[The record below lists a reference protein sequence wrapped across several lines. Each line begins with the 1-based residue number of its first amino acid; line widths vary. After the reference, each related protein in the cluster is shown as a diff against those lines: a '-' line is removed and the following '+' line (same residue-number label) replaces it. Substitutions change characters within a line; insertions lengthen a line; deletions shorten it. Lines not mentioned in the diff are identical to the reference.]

1 MTWADIAYY
10 AFFTS
15 PIMNR
20 LGGNILKTNAPKLN
34 KLVKMVGQVPNIQNY
49 GYARPLTIG

>member
-15 PIMNR
+15 PIMKR
-20 LGGNILKTNAPKLN
+20 LGAEVLKTNAPQLN
-34 KLVKMVGQVPNIQNY
+34 KLVENVGRVPNIQKY
-49 GYARPLTIG
+49 VKARPSTIG